1 MGSWLQAVASITAVL
16 LSAAIAWM
24 VRASLNT
31 TKLEILEAI
40 EKLKIWADDRYELK
54 EVASKREEAL
64 HQRLTD
70 LHGKR
75 AHGSGD

>member
-24 VRASLNT
+24 VRANLNT

-40 EKLKIWADDRYELK
+40 EKLKVWADDRYELK
-54 EVASKREEAL
+54 EMATKREEAI
-64 HQRLTD
+64 HQRLSD
-70 LHGKR
+70 LRDKR
-75 AHGSGD
+75 AHGA